1 MIRTDFAS
9 LELSATSGWTEILRQ
24 MNQVLFALL
33 PLLLLFSRGGADAA
47 ATIIGLSF
55 LAVVIARRQWS
66 LAAHPVLASLL
77 AIWLLLNL
85 LVSPLA
91 IEPADSFSRS
101 VAWLRFA
108 LLFSA
113 ATCWLIQSRRDL
125 KLVVAI
131 WGAALAISIID
142 GLVQVITGTS
152 LSGNPLYNTTRLTG
166 PLDRPNIGMY
176 VARVGF
182 PLLAATPLL
191 LDSHRPSRR
200 IAAVAIAV
208 AIGFIFILLTGERSA
223 ALLSVAA
230 FGSAGLGAILIFPRY
245 RLQVLITLLL
255 AVTASGITA
264 AMSERIWFRVVQFRD
279 VLKHFSDSHYAE
291 LFGIGL
297 DIWRNYPIFGAGM
310 KNFQASCWV
319 ISAPVVTD
327 GCPAHPHNTY
337 IEWMAETGSV
347 GLISYLAFLT
357 LVLAAALPL
366 LRSGK
371 VARVTGLLIAGCFV
385 VLLFPLVPTQSQFSN
400 WPALVFWTS
409 LAMTMAIVRLALKQ
423 RD

>member
-1 MIRTDFAS
+1 MIRTDFVS
-9 LELSATSGWTEILRQ
+9 LELPATSGWTEILRQ
-24 MNQVLFALL
+24 INLVLFGLL
-33 PLLLLFSRGGADAA
+33 PLLLLFSRGGADVA
-47 ATIIGLSF
+47 ATIIGISF

-66 LAAHPVLASLL
+66 LAAHPLLASLL

-91 IEPADSFSRS
+91 IEPTDSFSRS

-108 LLFSA
+108 MLFAA

-125 KLVVAI
+125 KLIVVI
-131 WGAALAISIID
+131 WSAVLAIAILD
-142 GLVQVITGTS
+142 GLVQVATGTS

-166 PLDRPNIGMY
+166 PLDRPNIGMF
-176 VARVGF
+176 VARFGF

-191 LDSHRPSRR
+191 LGLRGRGLR
-200 IAAVAIAV
+200 IAAVALAA
-208 AIGFIFILLTGERSA
+208 AIGFVFILLTGERSA

-230 FGSAGLGAILIFPRY
+230 FGIAGLGAILIFPRY
-245 RLQVLITLLL
+245 RLQVLVTLLL
-255 AVTASGITA
+255 AGTAGGIIA
-264 AMSERIWFRVVQFRD
+264 AMSERIWLRVVQFGA
-279 VLKHFSDSHYAE
+279 VLKHFADSHYAE
-291 LFGIGL
+291 LFGIGF
-297 DIWRNYPIFGAGM
+297 DIWRSYPFFGAGM
-310 KNFQASCWV
+310 KNFQASCWA

-327 GCPAHPHNTY
+327 GCPAHPHNIY
-337 IEWMAETGSV
+337 IEWMAETGTV
-347 GLISYLAFLT
+347 GLIFYLAFLA
-357 LVLAAALPL
+357 LVLAAAWPL
-366 LRSGK
+366 LRGGT

-385 VLLFPLVPTQSQFSN
+385 ILLFPLVPTQSQFSN

>member
-24 MNQVLFALL
+24 INLVLFALL
-33 PLLLLFSRGGADAA
+33 PMLLLFSRGGADAA

-66 LAAHPVLASLL
+66 LAAHPLLASLL
-77 AIWLLLNL
+77 VIWLLLNL

-101 VAWLRFA
+101 VVWLRFA
-108 LLFSA
+108 LLFA
-113 ATCWLIQSRRDL
+113 ATTCWLIQSRRDL

-131 WGAALAISIID
+131 WGGALAVSIID

-191 LDSHRPSRR
+191 LDPRRHSLR
-200 IAAVAIAV
+200 IAAVAIAA

-230 FGSAGLGAILIFPRY
+230 LGIGGLGAILIFPRY
-245 RLQVLITLLL
+245 RLQVLITLFL
-255 AVTASGITA
+255 AVTAGGIIA
-264 AMSERIWFRVVQFRD
+264 AMSERIWYRVVQFSA

-297 DIWRNYPIFGAGM
+297 DIWRSYPVFGAGM
-310 KNFQASCWV
+310 KNFQASCWA

-327 GCPAHPHNTY
+327 GCPAHPHNVY
-337 IEWMAETGSV
+337 IEWMAETGTV
-347 GLISYLAFLT
+347 GLIAYLVFVA
-357 LVLAAALPL
+357 LVLATARPL
-366 LRSGK
+366 LRGGP

-385 VLLFPLVPTQSQFSN
+385 ILLFPLVPTQSQFSN

-409 LAMTMAIVRLALKQ
+409 LALTMAVVRLALKE
-423 RD
+423 RS

>member
-9 LELSATSGWTEILRQ
+9 LELSVTPGWTEILRQ
-24 MNQVLFALL
+24 INLVLFALL

-47 ATIIGLSF
+47 ATIIGVSF

-66 LAAHPVLASLL
+66 LAAHPLLASLL

-91 IEPADSFSRS
+91 VEPADSFSRS
-101 VAWLRFA
+101 VVWIRFA
-108 LLFSA
+108 LLFAA

-131 WGAALAISIID
+131 WGGALIISIID

-176 VARVGF
+176 VARIGF

-191 LDSHRPSRR
+191 LGLRSRGFR
-200 IAAVAIAV
+200 IAAVAIAA
-208 AIGFIFILLTGERSA
+208 AIGFVFILLTGERSA

-230 FGSAGLGAILIFPRY
+230 LGVAGLGAIMIFPRY
-245 RLQVLITLLL
+245 RPQILMTLLL
-255 AVTASGITA
+255 AGISSGIVA
-264 AMSERIWFRVVQFRD
+264 AMSERIWLRVMQFSE

-291 LFGIGL
+291 LFGIGF
-297 DIWRNYPIFGAGM
+297 DIWRSYPVFGAGM
-310 KNFQASCWV
+310 KNFQASCWT

-327 GCPAHPHNTY
+327 GCPAHPHNVY
-337 IEWMAETGSV
+337 IEWMAETGTV
-347 GLISYLAFLT
+347 GLIAYLVFV
-357 LVLAAALPL
+357 VLMLATARPL
-366 LRSGK
+366 LRGNT

-385 VLLFPLVPTQSQFSN
+385 ILLFPLVPTQSQFSN

-409 LAMTMAIVRLALKQ
+409 LAMTMASVRLALKQ